1 MDLGLIILDHN
12 QCKDWKKRLHNKDTK
27 LNTQSFFARATL
39 QTSELDFQ
47 KFFKTNIFAAGD
59 IAYPEGNAT
68 SPVKKSK
75 RKFRDTRD
83 NFDVRD
89 TFSEPRVGKG

>member
-1 MDLGLIILDHN
+1 M
-12 QCKDWKKRLHNKDTK
+12 R
-27 LNTQSFFARATL
+27 SF
-39 QTSELDFQ
+39 SKQ
-47 KFFKTNIFAAGD
+47 KCAAGD
-59 IAYPEGNAT
+59 IAYPEGNTTA
-68 SPVKKSK
+68 PVKKSK

>member
-1 MDLGLIILDHN
+1 MH
-12 QCKDWKKRLHNKDTK
+12 KKDTK
-27 LNTQSFFARATL
+27 LNTLSFVLAGASNSNIAK
-39 QTSELDFQ
+39 TSELDFQ
-47 KFFKTNIFAAGD
+47 SFSKQLFTAGD

-68 SPVKKSK
+68 YPVKKSK

-89 TFSEPRVGKG
+89 TFSEPRLGKG